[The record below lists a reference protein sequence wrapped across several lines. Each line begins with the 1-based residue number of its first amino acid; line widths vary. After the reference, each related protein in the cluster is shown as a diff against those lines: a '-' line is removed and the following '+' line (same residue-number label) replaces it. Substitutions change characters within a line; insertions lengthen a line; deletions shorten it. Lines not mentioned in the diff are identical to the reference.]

1 MMLAISVGVPLR
13 IVSSSY
19 SSLSDLAE
27 NGTGTKPNFCPLPIP
42 QPRPLGPLEGVPQG
56 VQQVPHHHHHNQQIL
71 RSHLRHNKGV
81 PMDPSLDPLTPKI
94 TPAVVAPSLMLFLVI
109 PIMFRFYFSIH
120 IFLLFS
126 ILLLVQLYQFMH
138 FYYVSKPSS
147 IINFYFTLFYS
158 SYTLFWSHT
167 YVNF

>member
-56 VQQVPHHHHHNQQIL
+56 VQQVPHHHHNQQIL

-147 IINFYFTLFYS
+147 IINFILHYFIPLIPS
-158 SYTLFWSHT
+158 FWSHT

>member
-1 MMLAISVGVPLR
+1 MLAISVGVPLR
-13 IVSSSY
+13 IASSSY

-27 NGTGTKPNFCPLPIP
+27 KGIGTKPNFCPLPIP

-120 IFLLFS
+120 IFCYFLFYFWYNYTNLCIFIMYQNPPVSS
-126 ILLLVQLYQFMH
+126 ILFYTILFLLY
-138 FYYVSKPSS
+138 P
-147 IINFYFTLFYS
+147 LFDP
-158 SYTLFWSHT
+158 THM
-167 YVNF
+167 